1 MWWSHG
7 RRAPLRPVATMV
19 PVPSRRN
26 PRRGHG
32 LHKKRVPRPRVHG
45 DDRRRRG
52 LHADAAGPRDAD
64 GRRRARA
71 RGGRLRVR
79 GPRARHV
86 RMALRQREQRL
97 LPARPHLLP
106 ESCDRDLRVARH
118 LRPRRLLQRRE
129 ERRHLHLHRQREGR
143 RRQLHAGDR
152 PDSHA
157 RELRDPRRP
166 GEPPPPT
173 GTRASPPIWA
183 RAASTSMPGSAAVPP
198 PSTPRPDR
206 ASSSPAGPPGRP
218 WTSRRRSATCATT
231 RRACPATRV
240 APSSLG
246 SARAEASPR
255 SSAPRADSPLF
266 EPYLAEIG
274 AVTHDAAGRR
284 RVRCHRR
291 QCPSWCPRHPPTTMA
306 DAAYEWCQGQYGAD
320 PLARRR
326 HLDAAA
332 PSRDLAGAYGALDQ
346 RDGPA

>member
-255 SSAPRADSPLF
+255 SSAPRATRPSSSRTLPRSVPSPMT
-266 EPYLAEIG
+266 PRG
-274 AVTHDAAGRR
+274 AAVSDAIAGSA
-284 RVRCHRR
+284 
-291 QCPSWCPRHPPTTMA
+291 SWCPVTSYDMA

-332 PSRDLAGAYGALDQ
+332 LARPGGCIRRLDQ